1 MASTNSLEERLNM
14 ESFSQRHGLDQPVN
28 LLATDEVP
36 GLVREDFIG
45 SVKYFVVQSVP
56 DLDLQVRFAH
66 ELYLRMRGL
75 IWETLGSK
83 PPGSPIGGPWAK
95 YIPQTINECKWHEFY
110 DVCEWVPVL
119 FREVTQ
125 VRNTQPFLNSVN
137 SRFRHHGLAWKYNEN
152 GIIVRSFPEILS
164 QSIDKAKA
172 SLVANPK
179 FHEADKQFSE
189 AVAYLDRRDDPD
201 YDTVVV
207 KSSGALEVIL
217 KVILDQQN
225 NLSQLLKQPL
235 LKDKVHP
242 ILLIV
247 IEKVAAFRGD
257 QAAHPMPKGSIIGR
271 EEAEF
276 IVSLTANCIIYLA
289 EKFPN

>member
-1 MASTNSLEERLNM
+1 M
-14 ESFSQRHGLDQPVN
+14 ESFSQRHGLDEPVT
-28 LLATDEVP
+28 LLAIDTVP

-45 SVKYFVVQSVP
+45 EVRYFVVQSALDP
-56 DLDLQVRFAH
+56 DLQTRFEH
-66 ELYLRMRGL
+66 ELYLRMREL
-75 IWETLGSK
+75 IWETMGSE
-83 PPGSPIGGPWAK
+83 PPRNPMGGPWVK
-95 YIPQTINECKWHEFY
+95 YIPQTIKACRWHEFY

-119 FREVTQ
+119 FRQVTQ
-125 VRNTQPFLNSVN
+125 AKNTEATKPLIDAVN
-137 SRFRHHGLAWKYNEN
+137 SRFRHHELAWKYNEN
-152 GIIVRSFPEILS
+152 GIIVRSFPEMLS

-179 FHEADKQFSE
+179 FREADKQFSE
-189 AVAYLDRRDDPD
+189 AVEYLVHRDNPD

-217 KVILDQQN
+217 KVFLDKQEK
-225 NLSQLLKQPL
+225 LPQLLNQPL

-247 IEKVAAFRGD
+247 IEKVCAFRGD
-257 QAAHPMPKGSIIGR
+257 QAAHPMPEGSIIGR